1 MNNIDIND
9 IDEVLLIRRNIR
21 RPNRNNQHLINNDD
35 LFINNQQIF
44 NNRRDYE
51 DMKDNNIEV
60 DKRDSSPNKKKYKSA
75 SKKISKKQALSNL
88 KKVELLTLCR
98 KKHISGYSR
107 LNKNKLVNLLL
118 KYY

>member
-60 DKRDSSPNKKKYKSA
+60 DKRDSSPNKKN
-75 SKKISKKQALSNL
+75 INQLL
-88 KKVELLTLCR
+88 KK
-98 KKHISGYSR
+98 YQ
-107 LNKNKLVNLLL
+107 KNKL
-118 KYY
+118 